1 LQPSNPN
8 ENFGF
13 HRPASISLILSI
25 LAIFF
30 VVNFVTCDRS
40 PTVWRDEVFFS
51 DPAFHLSSGQGF
63 TSTVSPAEQ
72 PYGTFWVMNS
82 PLHPLLL
89 AGWMHVWGFSV
100 LSVRTFDL
108 VVVTLAYG
116 VMALAAWRWGRNM
129 RRELLLFLLLGCC
142 GVGVTFAY
150 RAARP
155 ECLGMLWGALCWLTL
170 SVSQARARLVL
181 LTVLGFFVPFIGL
194 HLILALGL
202 YGLALLA
209 AVKGHPRQRWEL
221 AWLGVGIGLGL
232 CALVAIYAHFH
243 VIHEWLHC
251 LNKHSSPHKGIAKM
265 VTTLGS
271 AYAQDMSL
279 VAVAVAGGIGLWA
292 LRFRVDPRIRN
303 VYLAALLLPSMLT
316 LAGNYPP
323 YYSWLTFL
331 PMSGAVAIVLC
342 AAWPQ
347 FSGLNRSIV
356 VALVGFAVV
365 VGLPMRT
372 ALVFAEWDQRS
383 YRPVDALL
391 KSDLRKTDVVFSD
404 YQGFYGS
411 KYAARFYFPD
421 STTRGDWTGSVTVV
435 VIGSECNFDEMQK
448 KFGGAWIKMGEM
460 SKAQP
465 LAMRNFL
472 PKDAAALYQLAVW
485 RKSPAAR

>member
-1 LQPSNPN
+1 MQRNNPPKHI
-8 ENFGF
+8 GS
-13 HRPASISLILSI
+13 HRPVSISIILSI

-40 PTVWRDEVFFS
+40 PTVWRDEALFS
-51 DPAFHLSSGQGF
+51 DAAFHLSRGEGF

-116 VMALAAWRWGRNM
+116 VMALAAWRWGWNM

-150 RAARP
+150 RSARP
-155 ECLGMLWGALCWLTL
+155 ECLGMLWGALTWLTL
-170 SVSQARARLVL
+170 SVSQERTRLVL
-181 LTVLGFFVPFIGL
+181 LAVLGFFIPFTGL

-209 AVKGHPRQRWEL
+209 AANGRPQQRREL
-221 AWLGVGIGLGL
+221 ACLGAGVSVGLF
-232 CALVAIYAHFH
+232 ALVAIYAHFH

-251 LNKHSSPHKGIAKM
+251 LNKHSSSHKGILKM
-265 VTTLGS
+265 APTLG
-271 AYAQDMSL
+271 ATYAQDLSF
-279 VAVAVAGGIGLWA
+279 VAVAVAGGVGLWA
-292 LRFRVDPRIRN
+292 LGFRVDPRVRN
-303 VYLAALLLPSMLT
+303 VYLAALLVPLTLT

-323 YYSWLTFL
+323 YYSWLAFL
-331 PMSGAVAIVLC
+331 PMTGAVVIVLC
-342 AAWPQ
+342 EAWPK
-347 FSGLNRSIV
+347 FSGLKRSIV

-365 VGLPMRT
+365 VGLPVRT
-372 ALVFAEWDQRS
+372 ALALAEWDQRS
-383 YRPVDALL
+383 YQPVDALL
-391 KSDLRKTDVVFSD
+391 KSDLRKTDIVFSD

-421 STTRGDWTGSVTVV
+421 STSQGDWTGNVTAVV
-435 VIGSECNFDEMQK
+435 TDRENNFDEMQK
-448 KFGGAWIKMGEM
+448 KFGGVWMKVGEM
-460 SKAQP
+460 PKTEQ
-465 LAMRNFL
+465 LAWRSFL
-472 PKDAAALYQLAVW
+472 PRNAATLYQLAVW
-485 RKSPAAR
+485 RKSPSAH